1 MKGKYNLQSERAE
14 LDIQLQDRILSSNQ
28 FRSQGG
34 NLFGIEKV
42 ISTDTKKEKWK
53 IPLLK
58 FYQV

>member
-42 ISTDTKKEKWK
+42 ISTETKQEKWK

>member
-42 ISTDTKKEKWK
+42 ISTETKKEKWK